1 MKVLFSLLTA
11 AGRVGTGPA
20 VAADTPKAAPAAE
33 QTGETTV
40 PGREAG
46 ENTSD
51 RTPEDQATTPL
62 PQTTKD
68 DGETSDR
75 TPDAGDGAAE

>member
-1 MKVLFSLLTA
+1 MVLA
-11 AGRVGTGPA
+11 GPA

-33 QTGETTV
+33 QTGETAV

-46 ENTSD
+46 QDTSD
-51 RTPEDQATTPL
+51 RTPEDKANTPL

-75 TPDAGDGAAE
+75 TPEAGDGAAK